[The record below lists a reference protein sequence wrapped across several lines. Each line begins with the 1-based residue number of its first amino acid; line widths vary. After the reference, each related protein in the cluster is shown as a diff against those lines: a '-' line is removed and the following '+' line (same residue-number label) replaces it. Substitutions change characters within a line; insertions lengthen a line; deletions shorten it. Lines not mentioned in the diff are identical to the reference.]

1 MAEKLLKYYQY
12 IQDKEGFSGKIML
25 AQLTHMP
32 SLQAKVEPDT
42 PKVIEHFKKAIEK
55 ITGTPAPDL

>member
-25 AQLTHMP
+25 AQLAHMP
-32 SLQAKVEPDT
+32 SSQAKVEPDT
-42 PKVIEHFKKAIEK
+42 PEVIEHFKKAIEK